1 MAIAVELSK
10 ISGVR
15 INGEFYP
22 VELGTFYVDAL
33 ELHSDGVNVYGAG
46 SGFTFY
52 TPSVIPGVK
61 GYTVTGPMSS
71 ITAIHT
77 SKK

>member
-22 VELGTFYVDAL
+22 
-33 ELHSDGVNVYGAG
+33 
-46 SGFTFY
+46 FTFY